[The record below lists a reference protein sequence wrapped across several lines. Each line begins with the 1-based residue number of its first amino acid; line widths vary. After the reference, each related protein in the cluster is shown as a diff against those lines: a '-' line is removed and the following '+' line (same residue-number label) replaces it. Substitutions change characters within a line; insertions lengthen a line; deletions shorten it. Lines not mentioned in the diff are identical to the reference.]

1 MNVLIIGHNPFNK
14 ELPNGRTLLELF
26 SGFEKSQL
34 AEIFLHP
41 DAPNFEVCNR
51 YYRIVDSEVLKGAI
65 RFKKVGKTIDDSE
78 TFANQ
83 KHAIYK
89 YGSKRK
95 S

>member
-51 YYRIVDSEVLKGAI
+51 YYRIVDP
-65 RFKKVGKTIDDSE
+65 RDSCNRNYHN
-78 TFANQ
+78 FICQVFRN
-83 KHAIYK
+83 
-89 YGSKRK
+89 GC
-95 S
+95 